1 LRTGPSRP
9 LLVAAIVALTTSIAS
24 CRSPSPASG
33 QAKRVVSLSPSTTE
47 ALAAIGATGLLVGRS
62 RYCDYPPEVTKL
74 PIVGGYTDPSY
85 EAILALAPDLV
96 TGARGPAGIGVVD
109 RLAAQ
114 GIATYFP
121 RTESFAGIDEMLR
134 GLGARTGH
142 AREADEVVKRLDA
155 DEDAVTRAVA
165 ALPKVRVLV
174 LFGLQ
179 PIVAAGPGGFADEM
193 VKRAGGDDVVTEGG
207 AYPTLGME
215 RVLALDPDVVLDAAW
230 GEDEGKARLSTESP
244 GWKELRA
251 VKAGRVVTLRDEVV
265 LRPGP
270 RIAEG
275 LRRVAKAIHPEVVLP

>member
-1 LRTGPSRP
+1 M
-9 LLVAAIVALTTSIAS
+9 
-24 CRSPSPASG
+24 
-33 QAKRVVSLSPSTTE
+33 SLSPSTTE
-47 ALAAIGATGLLVGRS
+47 ALAAIGALGVLVGRS

-96 TGARGPAGIGVVD
+96 TGARGPAGSGLVD
-109 RLAAQ
+109 RLKDR
-114 GIATYFP
+114 GVATYFP
-121 RTESFAGIDEMLR
+121 VTETFAGIDEMLR
-134 GLGARTGH
+134 GLGARTAH
-142 AREADEVVKRLDA
+142 DREAEDVVHRLDEE
-155 DEDAVTRAVA
+155 EDAVTRAVA
-165 ALPKVRVLV
+165 PLPKVRVLV
-174 LFGLQ
+174 VFGLQ

-193 VKRAGGDDVVTEGG
+193 VKRAGGDNVVTQGG

-215 RVLALDPDVVLDAAW
+215 RVLALDPDVILDAAW
-230 GEDEGKARLSTESP
+230 GEDEGKTRISRDSP

-275 LRRVAKAIHPEVVLP
+275 LRRMAKAIHPDVALP